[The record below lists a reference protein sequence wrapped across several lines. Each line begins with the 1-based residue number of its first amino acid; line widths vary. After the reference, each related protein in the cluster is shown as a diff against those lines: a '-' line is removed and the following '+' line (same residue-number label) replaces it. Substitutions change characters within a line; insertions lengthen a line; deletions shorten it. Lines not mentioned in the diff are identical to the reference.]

1 MWDFIIYGL
10 IVVNIVVLLLLLTRE
25 IKLGRA
31 CTTNASLPSP
41 SNMPASGGTPQG
53 IEHSTVLTPGP
64 PLISDMNGETQFS
77 TQKPLPAAGSLL
89 FSLLFLTMGAAI
101 LGWGIH
107 LTSQDLTSR
116 TWPTAAGKIISSTVT
131 ESRDSEDHPIYQAEV
146 HYFYSVNGV
155 TYANNKVSFVSAS
168 SSDRSFS
175 NRIVAR
181 YPAGKIAQ
189 VSYDPAQP
197 KTAVLEPV
205 LYTSFLLFYGI
216 GGVFILTS
224 LLFLYLAGRRRF
236 NERPR
241 F

>member
-89 FSLLFLTMGAAI
+89 FSLLFLT
-101 LGWGIH
+101 
-107 LTSQDLTSR
+107 
-116 TWPTAAGKIISSTVT
+116 ISSPVT